1 MDNKNK
7 IETEINFKNL
17 IKNPI
22 RLFGWIYP
30 LIIVL
35 IVLGGIYYVKNIDN
49 IYKNELSPLISDS
62 TFMKPTYELVQKKGG
77 IIPAVDLKLIS
88 NPTPEFINKGKELF
102 AANCMS
108 CHGETGMGDGS
119 ASAALNPKPR
129 NFHQLEGWT
138 NGRKFPDMYKTLQEG
153 ILKNGMAAYE
163 YLPSAD
169 RIAIISYIR
178 TFVEFPAVS
187 QDEISLLDDTYKLSA
202 GTLVPNQIP
211 TANSIDLLINENQN
225 NFLIN
230 NKNDDALLNQ
240 LISKY
245 VVNSNN
251 AKKLIDIPDSLWSQ
265 QNFVD
270 VLSVNPHQFGF
281 RSSLTGLNNSEW
293 LILYNYF
300 NKLRLTKEKHV

>member
-22 RLFGWIYP
+22 RLFGWIFP
-30 LIIVL
+30 LVLVL
-35 IVLGGIYYVKNIDN
+35 IVIGGIYYVKNIDN
-49 IYKNELSPLISDS
+49 IYRNELSPLISDS
-62 TFMKPTYELVQKKGG
+62 TFIIPTYDLVQKKGG
-77 IIPAVDLKLIS
+77 IIPAVNLNLIS

-108 CHGETGMGDGS
+108 CHGQTGMGDGS

-129 NFHQLEGWT
+129 NIHQLEGWT
-138 NGRKFPDMYKTLQEG
+138 NGRKFSEIYKTLQEG
-153 ILKNGMAAYE
+153 IVKNGMAAYE

-178 TFVEFPAVS
+178 TFVEFPAVT
-187 QDEISLLDDTYKLSA
+187 QEEISQIDDTYKLSA

-211 TANSIDLLINENQN
+211 IVKSIDLLINENSN
-225 NFLIN
+225 NSVIN
-230 NKNDDALLNQ
+230 NKNEDVLLNQ
-240 LISKY
+240 LITKY

-265 QNFVD
+265 QNFID
-270 VLSVNPHQFGF
+270 VLSVNPFQFGF
-281 RSSLTGLNNSEW
+281 KSSLTALNNSEW

-300 NKLRLTKEKHV
+300 NKLRLNKEKHV